1 MWVGNAE
8 SSGSL
13 AKILLQA
20 NQVECF
26 QNESGFIEAQKLIG
40 PLRKLIQQHVT
51 TIEKQKATIQK
62 LKAEL
67 KAKKATKAMK
77 SMKAK

>member
-1 MWVGNAE
+1 MAAQRR
-8 SSGSL
+8 S
-13 AKILLQA
+13 AKVQKLIR
-20 NQVECF
+20 QVECL

-40 PLRKLIQQHVT
+40 PLRKLLQQHVT
-51 TIEKQKATIQK
+51 TIEKQRAAIQK

>member
-1 MWVGNAE
+1 MAAQRR
-8 SSGSL
+8 S
-13 AKILLQA
+13 AKVQKLIRQF
-20 NQVECF
+20 ECL
-26 QNESGFIEAQKLIG
+26 QNESGFIETQMLLG
-40 PLRKLIQQHVT
+40 PLRKLIQRHVT

-62 LKAEL
+62 QKATIQTL